1 LKKTLDDKKTSIL
14 WIRRSKIVKMA
25 ILSKAIYRISAIPIK
40 ISMSFFTEIDK
51 LILKY
56 IMRAQ
61 KTPNNQSN
69 PEQKE

>member
-40 ISMSFFTEIDK
+40 ISMSFFTDK